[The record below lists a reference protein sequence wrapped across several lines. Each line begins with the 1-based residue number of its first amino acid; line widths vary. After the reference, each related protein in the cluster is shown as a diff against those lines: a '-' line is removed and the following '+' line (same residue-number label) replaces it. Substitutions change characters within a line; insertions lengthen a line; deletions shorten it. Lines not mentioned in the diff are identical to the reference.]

1 MAEERAS
8 ERLCTV
14 FCTWP
19 GERKTE
25 SECKLPGRWLQD
37 AVSLRTDFDF
47 FELAAD
53 RTTEYHK
60 NVEIPPSLLEDLQIL
75 DFVGFACF
83 GSLRPRSL
91 GISRQ

>member
-1 MAEERAS
+1 MTLFS
-8 ERLCTV
+8 TG
-14 FCTWP
+14 P

-25 SECKLPGRWLQD
+25 SECELPGRWLQD

-60 NVEIPPSLLEDLQIL
+60 DVEIPPSLLEDRQIL
-75 DFVGFACF
+75 DVIGFASV

-91 GISRQ
+91 EISSQ